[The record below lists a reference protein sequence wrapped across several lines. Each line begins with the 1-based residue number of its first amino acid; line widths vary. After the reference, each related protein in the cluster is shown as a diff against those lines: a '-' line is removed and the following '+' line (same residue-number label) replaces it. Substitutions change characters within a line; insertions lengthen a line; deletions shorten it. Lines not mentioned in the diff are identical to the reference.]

1 MKIIT
6 DSRCTAY
13 SSPGHPEKPERVGRT
28 AVRLKE
34 QTELPI
40 SWAEP
45 LPVEAS
51 ILERAHSKEHI
62 ARVAGAV
69 TDFDGDTPAHA
80 DIFAH
85 ALRSVG
91 GALQA
96 MQFAQKGE
104 LSFSLLRPP
113 GHHATREH
121 AMGFCYLNSIAIAAL
136 EAMASGTKKVA
147 VFDFDVHHG
156 NGTEAILTNRSG
168 AAFFSIHQYP
178 CYPGTGTSNVGD
190 NCFNFPVA
198 PETPR
203 SDYRKVLARA
213 LDELKNSKPA
223 LVAVSA
229 GFDAYARDPIA
240 QETLELEDF
249 HWIGESIRGLGIPAF
264 SILEGGY
271 SRDLP
276 ELILA
281 YLKGLAGS

>member
-13 SSPGHPEKPERVGRT
+13 SSPGHPEKPERVSRT

-45 LPVEAS
+45 LQVEAS
-51 ILERAHSKEHI
+51 VLERAHSKEHI
-62 ARVAGAV
+62 ARVAGAA
-69 TDFDGDTPAHA
+69 TEFDGDTPAHA

-85 ALRSVG
+85 ARRSVG

-96 MQFAQKGE
+96 MRSALNGE

-203 SDYRKVLARA
+203 AEYRKVLARA
-213 LDELKNSKPA
+213 LDDLKNSKPA

-249 HWIGESIRGLGIPAF
+249 HWIGQSIRSLGIPAF

-281 YLKGLAGS
+281 YLKGLNGQ